1 MDYQDALT
9 ILARDPDDTCNR
21 GGCDADAQYH
31 CFTSAGA
38 RTGLD
43 PHGLDDGYEGG
54 YCDDHANTHYYS
66 HPAGDIVITRAEF
79 GRYLARGYDDGYAA
93 WSAASKATG
102 ATPADSRDNT
112 PTAADSGPPPP
123 AHSPVRSRRTPS
135 RIDLVMGIL
144 MLAAAAILGTAAGLV
159 IYARV

>member
-9 ILARDPDDTCNR
+9 ILARTHDDICNR
-21 GGCDADAQYH
+21 CFCDADPQYH
-31 CFTSAGA
+31 CFTGSPG
-38 RTGLD
+38 RPG
-43 PHGLDDGYEGG
+43 HYEGG
-54 YCDDHANTHYYS
+54 YCDGHFDSLGYS
-66 HPAGDIVITRAEF
+66 HPAGDIVITRDELASH
-79 GRYLARGYDDGYAA
+79 LARGYDDGYDA
-93 WSAASKATG
+93 WSKATG
-102 ATPADSRDNT
+102 TKPSDSRDNT